1 MAQTSPAL
9 VTAIKNELVVTRPS
23 FDQMNLNNLNFQK
36 ELEFAIQIF
45 ERNDYLAKMSMPSIK
60 NALVNIALSGL
71 TLNPVMKMAY
81 LVPRKG
87 QCCVDPSY
95 MGLVKILTDSGS
107 VKSIKSDVV
116 YEKDTFDIDLGS
128 NGYLKH
134 KPYLGADARGRKI
147 GAYSVAILSEG
158 MPHIDFMRWDD
169 IMSIKSRSE
178 AVRGGK
184 GSPWDTDEDEMAC
197 KTVIKR
203 HWKYLPK
210 SERAVMAANAISLD
224 NQINGIDFEKEQSTM
239 GVTTSDTIDATYED
253 ISINEIPEE
262 IINAVKDADTISELK
277 EIWGGQKELHALPNF
292 KQLVNKRKA
301 DLELSAMQQ
310 KFGTDGK

>member
-1 MAQTSPAL
+1 MGQTSPAL
-9 VTAIKNELVVTRPS
+9 VTQIKNELTVTRPS

-36 ELEFAIQIF
+36 ELEFAVQIF
-45 ERNDYLAKMSMPSIK
+45 EKNDYLAKMSMPSIK

-107 VKSIKSDVV
+107 VKSVRADVV

-147 GAYSVAILSEG
+147 GAYSVATLAD
-158 MPHIDFMRWDD
+158 MTPHIDFMRWDE
-169 IMSIKSRSE
+169 IMAVKSRSE
-178 AVRGGK
+178 AVKGGK

-224 NQINGIDFEKEQSTM
+224 NQINGIDFEKEQATM
-239 GVTTSDTIDATYED
+239 GVTTSDTIDTEYED
-253 ISINEIPEE
+253 ISISDIPDE
-262 IINAVKDADTISELK
+262 IINAVRDAADIESLK
-277 EIWGGQKELHALPNF
+277 EVWSSQKELQSLPNF

-301 DLELSAMQQ
+301 DLELAELQQ
-310 KFGTDGK
+310 KMGTDGK

>member
-1 MAQTSPAL
+1 
-9 VTAIKNELVVTRPS
+9 
-23 FDQMNLNNLNFQK
+23 MNLNNLNFTK
-36 ELEFAIQIF
+36 ELEFAMQIF

-147 GAYSVAILSEG
+147 GAYSVAVLSDG
-158 MPHIDFMRWDD
+158 TPHIDFMRWDD
-169 IMSIKSRSE
+169 IMAIKGRSE
-178 AVRGGK
+178 AVKGGK

-210 SERAVMAANAISLD
+210 SDRAVMAANAISLD
-224 NQINGIDFEKEQSTM
+224 NQLNGIDFEKEQATM
-239 GVTTSDTIDATYED
+239 GVTTSDTIDTEYED
-253 ISINEIPEE
+253 ISTSDIPEE
-262 IINAVKDADTISELK
+262 IINAVKDASTLEDLKLVWTSQVEL
-277 EIWGGQKELHALPNF
+277 QKIPNF

-301 DLELSAMQQ
+301 DLELADMQK

>member
-1 MAQTSPAL
+1 MAQTAPAL
-9 VTAIKNELVVTRPS
+9 VTAIKNELAVTRPS
-23 FDQMNLNNLNFQK
+23 FDQMNLNNLNFTK
-36 ELEFAIQIF
+36 EFEFAMQIF
-45 ERNDYLAKMSMPSIK
+45 EKNDYLAKMSMPSIK

-107 VKSIKSDVV
+107 VKSIKADVV
-116 YEKDTFDIDLGS
+116 YEKDAFDVDLGS
-128 NGYLKH
+128 NGFLKH

-147 GAYSVAILSEG
+147 GAYSVAVLSDG
-158 MPHIDFMRWDD
+158 SPHIDFMRWDD
-169 IMSIKSRSE
+169 IMAIKARSE
-178 AVRGGK
+178 AVKGGK

-210 SERAVMAANAISLD
+210 SERALMAANAISLD

-239 GVTTSDTIDATYED
+239 GVTTSDTIDTEYED
-253 ISINEIPEE
+253 ISVSDIPEE
-262 IINAVKDADTISELK
+262 IINAVKDIDTIAGLK
-277 EIWGGQKELHALPNF
+277 EIWNSQKDLQALPNF

-301 DLELSAMQQ
+301 DLELAELQQ
-310 KFGTDGK
+310 KMGTDGK